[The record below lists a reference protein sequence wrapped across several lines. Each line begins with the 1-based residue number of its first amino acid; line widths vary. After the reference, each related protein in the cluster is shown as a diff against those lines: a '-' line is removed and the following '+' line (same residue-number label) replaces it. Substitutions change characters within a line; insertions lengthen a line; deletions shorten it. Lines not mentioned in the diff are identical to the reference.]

1 MADGIVEFDV
11 RANLDNLQKDMDS
24 AQDTAKK
31 GGGKLA
37 DIAGKSAKAIGA
49 AAVGV
54 GTAAVA
60 AGGFAVNLAND
71 VDKAMNSFAASTGV
85 AKSEIDG
92 YQDVLEKIYANNY
105 GEDFQDIA
113 DSMALVNKNLG
124 DLSDEQLQAVTESAF
139 ALRDTFEYDVAE
151 STRAA
156 KAMMDNFGV
165 SGDEAMN
172 LIAAGAQNGLDY
184 SGELIDS
191 ISEYST
197 QFAKVGLD
205 ADDMFKIF
213 EKGAE
218 SGAWNLDKVG
228 DAVKEF
234 SIRAID
240 GSDSTAAGFTAIGLN
255 ADEMAAK
262 FGQGGETAK
271 KAFNDTLKALSSIED
286 PLEKD
291 AAGVALFGTM
301 WEDLGPEA
309 VEALADIEDGAYDTG
324 DALNDI
330 KEVKY
335 DDLGSMFE
343 GLKRSVEMLA
353 LPLGEMLIPVL
364 SELIEEVLPVLQ
376 EILPPLLESF
386 ESFLPTLIEM
396 AENLLPIILDVF
408 TQLAPILMSAIEEIL
423 PPLMEALQ
431 ALMPVF
437 TMIVQEL
444 LPPLLDLF
452 TQLMP
457 IIVELAT
464 ALIPPLVAIFDALIP
479 PIMEIINALLP
490 PLTGLLNG
498 LSPIISALTPIISVL
513 ASMFGDVLG
522 GAIDLVMPII
532 EGIMDI
538 LGHVIDFISNVFKGN
553 WEGAWN
559 SIVEVFKSIFNLIPT
574 FIESVLNGAI
584 SLINNLIG
592 GINKI
597 TDKVGIPAIP
607 TIPEVTLPRFHTGGI
622 IDFQGEYEAPI
633 MALDGEMVLTKMQQ
647 KRLFDIANGMY
658 APQQQAGESVIEN
671 RTTEVKIEH
680 KNYFTVRNDTDIL
693 RISEALSRQE
703 VKDIKSSGG

>member
-1 MADGIVEFDV
+1 
-11 RANLDNLQKDMDS
+11 
-24 AQDTAKK
+24 
-31 GGGKLA
+31 
-37 DIAGKSAKAIGA
+37 
-49 AAVGV
+49 
-54 GTAAVA
+54 
-60 AGGFAVNLAND
+60 
-71 VDKAMNSFAASTGV
+71 MNSFLSSTGY
-85 AKSEIDG
+85 AADETG
-92 YQDVLEKIYANNY
+92 HFQNVLEKIYANNY

-113 DSMALVNKNLG
+113 DGMATVTQNLG
-124 DLSDEQLQAVTESAF
+124 EMSDEQLQSITESAF
-139 ALRDTFEYDVAE
+139 ALRDTFEYDISE

-165 SGDEAMN
+165 SGDEAMSM
-172 LIAAGAQNGLDY
+172 IAAGAQNGLDY

-271 KAFNDTLKALSSIED
+271 KAFSDTLKALSSIED

-309 VEALADIEDGAYDTG
+309 VEALADIEDGAYDTYG
-324 DALNDI
+324 ALDDI
-330 KEVKY
+330 KGVKY

-343 GLKRSVEMLA
+343 GLKRSVEMLV

-464 ALIPPLVAIFDALIP
+464 ALIPPLVAIFNALIP

-490 PLTGLLNG
+490 PLTDLLNG
-498 LSPIISALTPIISVL
+498 LSPLIQALTPIIEVL

-532 EGIMDI
+532 EGITDV
-538 LGHVIDFISNVFKGN
+538 LGNVIDFISNVFKGN

-584 SLINNLIG
+584 SLINNLIN

-658 APQQQAGESVIEN
+658 SPQQQGSESVIEN

>member
-1 MADGIVEFDV
+1 MADGLVEYDV
-11 RANLDNLQKDMDS
+11 RANLDNLQKDLDS

-71 VDKAMNSFAASTGV
+71 VDKAMNSFAASTGT

-124 DLSDEQLQAVTESAF
+124 DLSDEQLQTVTESAF
-139 ALRDTFEYDVAE
+139 ALRDTFEYDIAE

-165 SGDEAMN
+165 SGDEAMSM
-172 LIAAGAQNGLDY
+172 IAAGAQNGLDY

-262 FGQGGETAK
+262 FGKGGETAK
-271 KAFNDTLKALSSIED
+271 KAFNDTLKALSSVED

-324 DALNDI
+324 DALEGI

-343 GLKRSVEMLA
+343 GLKRSVEMLV

-386 ESFLPTLIEM
+386 ESFLPTLLEM

-490 PLTGLLNG
+490 PLTDLLNG
-498 LSPIISALTPIISVL
+498 LSPIIQALTPIISAL

-522 GAIDLVMPII
+522 GAIDIVMPII
-532 EGIMDI
+532 EGIMDV
-538 LGHVIDFISNVFKGN
+538 LGNVIDFISNVFKGN

-658 APQQQAGESVIEN
+658 APQQQSGESVIEN
-671 RTTEVKIEH
+671 KTTEVKIEH

>member
-1 MADGIVEFDV
+1 MADGLVEFDV

-37 DIAGKSAKAIGA
+37 DIASKSAKAIGA

-71 VDKAMNSFAASTGV
+71 VDKAMNSFAASTGT
-85 AKSEIDG
+85 AKSEIDE
-92 YQDVLEKIYANNY
+92 YQDVLEKIYTNNY

-113 DSMALVNKNLG
+113 DSMATVTQNLG
-124 DLSDEQLQAVTESAF
+124 EMSDEQLQTVTESAF
-139 ALRDTFEYDVAE
+139 ALRDTFKYDIAE

-165 SGDEAMN
+165 SGDEAMSM
-172 LIAAGAQNGLDY
+172 IAAGAQNGLDY

-255 ADEMAAK
+255 AEEMAAK

-271 KAFNDTLKALSSIED
+271 KAFNDTLKALSSLED

-324 DALNDI
+324 NALDGI

-343 GLKRSVEMLA
+343 GLKRSVEMLV

-408 TQLAPILMSAIEEIL
+408 SQLAPILMSAIEEIL

-532 EGIMDI
+532 EGIMDV

-622 IDFQGEYEAPI
+622 IDFKGEYEAPI

-647 KRLFDIANGMY
+647 KRLFDIANGMF
-658 APQQQAGESVIEN
+658 APQQQADESVIEN

>member
-1 MADGIVEFDV
+1 MADGLVEFDV

-431 ALMPVF
+431 ALTPVF

-452 TQLMP
+452 TQLMS
-457 IIVELAT
+457 IIIELAT
-464 ALIPPLVAIFDALIP
+464 ALIPPLVEVFNALIP
-479 PIMEIINALLP
+479 PIVELINALLP
-490 PLTGLLNG
+490 PLTNLLNG
-498 LSPIISALTPIISVL
+498 LFPLVDSLKPIISGL
-513 ASMFGDVLG
+513 ASVISDVLG
-522 GAIDLVMPII
+522 AAVDAVIPII
-532 EGIMDI
+532 EGIVEV
-538 LGHVIDFISNVFKGN
+538 LEHVVDFISNVFKGN

-559 SIVEVFKSIFNLIPT
+559 SIVEVFKSIFNNIPV
-574 FIESVLNGAI
+574 FVENILNGAI
-584 SLINNLIG
+584 GIINSLING
-592 GINKI
+592 VNKI

-633 MALDGEMVLTKMQQ
+633 MALDGEMVLTKAQQ

-658 APQQQAGESVIEN
+658 VPPQQDNSFIEN

-680 KNYFTVRNDTDIL
+680 KNYFTVRDDTDIQ

>member
-1 MADGIVEFDV
+1 MADGLVEFDV
-11 RANLDNLQKDMDS
+11 RANLDNLKKDMDS

-54 GTAAVA
+54 GAAAHA

-71 VDKAMNSFAASTGV
+71 VDKAMNSFAASTGT

-124 DLSDEQLQAVTESAF
+124 DLSDEQLQTVTESAF

-240 GSDSTAAGFTAIGLN
+240 GSDSTVAGFTAIGLN
-255 ADEMAAK
+255 AEEMAAK

-324 DALNDI
+324 DALDGI

-343 GLKRSVEMLA
+343 GLKRSVEMLV

-408 TQLAPILMSAIEEIL
+408 SQLAPILMSAIEEIL

-479 PIMEIINALLP
+479 PLMEIINALLP

-513 ASMFGDVLG
+513 ADMFSKNLSV
-522 GAIDLVMPII
+522 AIDIVMPII
-532 EGIMDI
+532 EGLIGI
-538 LGHVIDFISNVFKGN
+538 LQNVIDFISNVFSGN
-553 WEGAWN
+553 WEAAWN
-559 SIVEVFKSIFNLIPT
+559 NIVEIFKGIFNLIPT

-658 APQQQAGESVIEN
+658 APQQQGGESFIEN

>member
-1 MADGIVEFDV
+1 MATVT
-11 RANLDNLQKDMDS
+11 Q
-24 AQDTAKK
+24 
-31 GGGKLA
+31 
-37 DIAGKSAKAIGA
+37 
-49 AAVGV
+49 
-54 GTAAVA
+54 
-60 AGGFAVNLAND
+60 
-71 VDKAMNSFAASTGV
+71 
-85 AKSEIDG
+85 
-92 YQDVLEKIYANNY
+92 
-105 GEDFQDIA
+105 
-113 DSMALVNKNLG
+113 NLG
-124 DLSDEQLQAVTESAF
+124 EMSDEQLQSITESAF
-139 ALRDTFEYDVAE
+139 ALRDTFEYDISE

-165 SGDEAMN
+165 SGDEAMSM
-172 LIAAGAQNGLDY
+172 IAAGAQNGLDY

-271 KAFNDTLKALSSIED
+271 KAFSDTLKALSSIED

-309 VEALADIEDGAYDTG
+309 VEALADIEDGAYDTYG
-324 DALNDI
+324 ALDDI
-330 KEVKY
+330 KGVKY

-343 GLKRSVEMLA
+343 GLKRSVEMLV

-464 ALIPPLVAIFDALIP
+464 ALIPPLVAIFNALIP

-490 PLTGLLNG
+490 PLTDLLNE
-498 LSPIISALTPIISVL
+498 LSPLIQALTPIIEVL

-532 EGIMDI
+532 EGITDV
-538 LGHVIDFISNVFKGN
+538 LGNVIDFISNVFKGN

-584 SLINNLIG
+584 SLINNLIN

-658 APQQQAGESVIEN
+658 SPQQQGSESVIEN

>member
-1 MADGIVEFDV
+1 MADGLVEFDV

-60 AGGFAVNLAND
+60 AGGFAGKLAND

-498 LSPIISALTPIISVL
+498 LSPIIQALTPIISVL

-532 EGIMDI
+532 EGIMDV

-658 APQQQAGESVIEN
+658 APQQQGGESVFEN